1 MRGRK
6 GELARSGG
14 LLYDLRAA
22 RQYGI
27 ACGQIDIGNAT
38 ETSKP
43 DGFAQRPQPWRP
55 DEEVRPHS

>member
-1 MRGRK
+1 MH
-6 GELARSGG
+6 
-14 LLYDLRAA
+14 DPRAA